1 MMRVG
6 DRVKLKK
13 CDDLTGVITDVVV
26 NTGRHYLV
34 IFDLFSIPIVCLD
47 TDIEPLPIANPCV
60 CCGAETPEGR
70 QVCGMCERRQ
80 I

>member
-1 MMRVG
+1 MKIG
-6 DRVKLKK
+6 DRVKIKK
-13 CDDLTGVITDVVV
+13 CDDWTGVITDVVV

-34 IFDLFSIPIVCLD
+34 KFDLFGIPVVCLD

-70 QVCGMCERRQ
+70 HVCVVCERRQ

>member
-1 MMRVG
+1 MKIGDMIRIKKSIIVG
-6 DRVKLKK
+6 RITHVFGKSERYCTAVFPEFFGCPITLR
-13 CDDLTGVITDVVV
+13 DDEFEI
-26 NTGRHYLV
+26 
-34 IFDLFSIPIVCLD
+34 
-47 TDIEPLPIANPCV
+47 LPANPCV